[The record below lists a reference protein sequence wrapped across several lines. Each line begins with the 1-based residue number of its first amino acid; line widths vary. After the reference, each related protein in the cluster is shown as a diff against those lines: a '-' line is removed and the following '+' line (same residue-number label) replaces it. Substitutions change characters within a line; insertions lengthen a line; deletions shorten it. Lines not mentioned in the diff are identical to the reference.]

1 ARGYHRRPGLTA
13 ERFVTSPFGN
23 GERLYRTGDLARQRA
38 DGVIEYMGRID
49 HQVKIRG
56 LRIELGEIEARLL
69 EQEEVQ
75 EAAVLAVEIA
85 GGLQLVAYLV
95 PAERSLVDAE
105 AHAQQ
110 ALRDTLQ
117 ARLKAYLPD
126 YMVPNCIMLLA
137 LLPLSPNGKLERKAL
152 PKPDASATQR
162 TFIAPRTALETQL
175 ASIWQDVLGV
185 PQVGATDSFFEL
197 GGHSLLATQV
207 MSRVRQLK
215 GADVPL
221 STLFE
226 HPSLGAFAQAL
237 EAASACGVQAP
248 PLLPVGRDQP
258 LPLSFAQ
265 ERQWFL
271 WQLEP
276 QSTAY
281 HLASALRL
289 RGRLDAVAL
298 QRSFDVL
305 VARHESLRTLFI
317 QGEGQTHQLILPQG
331 QVTVELEQLDL
342 AQLDLADQDAAL
354 KQAVQRQTQRL
365 FDLTQGP
372 LLRARL
378 IRLGAD
384 DHALVVTQHHIIS
397 DGWSL
402 QRMVEEL
409 IGLYDALSQ
418 GRTLDATPA
427 PLQYADYAV
436 WQRQWMDAGE
446 RERQLAYWTGQLAGE
461 QTVLELPCDHPRPA
475 LQSFRGASHDF
486 TLDPTLFAA
495 LKRLAQASQASLFM
509 LLLAAFQVLLHRYSG
524 QREIRVGVP
533 VANRNRLETEGLLGF
548 FVNTQV
554 LKADL
559 HGETPFAE
567 VLAQVRQAALDAQ
580 AYQDLPFEQLVEALH
595 PQRSLSHTPLFQV
608 MYNHHDETRAAL
620 AVHSLAAL
628 QVEPLNW
635 GNVTAQFDLT
645 LDTYQLEAGMGARLT
660 YACDLFE
667 AATIARLAEH
677 WQCLLQAIVDQPQ
690 QCVAELPMLSAAEH
704 TRLHQWNA
712 PPRAHSG
719 EPAVHRRVQAW
730 AERTPQAV
738 ALLCG
743 EHSLSYAELETRA
756 NRVAHY
762 LLTQGV
768 GPEVRVGIALERGF
782 DMIVGLLAVLKAGAA
797 YVPLDPQY
805 PQERLAYLMQ
815 DSAMALLLSHSQLLP
830 SLPAPAGLR
839 CLAIDQLDLA
849 AQPTSAPASDP
860 APQNLAYVIYTSG
873 STGQPKGVAVPHG
886 PLAMHCRA
894 IGERYEMSERDC
906 ELHFMSFAFDGAHE
920 RWLTTLSHGGRLL
933 IRDASLWTAEQTYQ
947 AMHRHGVT
955 VAAFPPAY
963 LQQLAEHAERDG
975 NPPPVRIYCFGGDAV
990 PQASFELAKRA
1001 LRAQFIINGYGPTE
1015 TVVTPLIWKAGAQ
1028 DECGAAYAPIGSRIG
1043 ERSAYVC
1050 DSAMS
1055 LLPVGLEGEL
1065 YLGGEGVARGYL
1077 NRPSLTAERFV
1088 PDAVGQQGGRLY
1100 RSGDRVRQRTDG
1112 TFDYLGRVDHQV
1124 KVRGFRIELGE
1135 IEACLQAHPAVREAV
1150 VLAQPGPAG
1159 AQLVGYLVTGS
1170 TDAQAQGAL
1179 RDALQTQLRDA
1190 LPAYMVPSYLLFIEQ
1205 MPLTPNGKLDRK
1217 ALPQADASQLQQLYV
1232 APQGELEL
1240 QLAQIWAQVLKLE
1253 QVGRND
1259 NFFELGGHSLLATQV
1274 TAMAQQQLQA
1284 NIPLDLLFKAGTLH
1298 EYASA
1303 VGGCRNGNLTQDLS
1317 DMHDFLTELE
1327 TL

>member
-1 ARGYHRRPGLTA
+1 
-13 ERFVTSPFGN
+13 
-23 GERLYRTGDLARQRA
+23 
-38 DGVIEYMGRID
+38 
-49 HQVKIRG
+49 VKIRG

-69 EQEEVQ
+69 EQDEVR
-75 EAAVLAVEIA
+75 EAAVLAVEIS

-95 PAERSLVDAE
+95 PTELSQVQAAAET
-105 AHAQQ
+105 QQ
-110 ALRDTLQ
+110 ALRETLGTQ
-117 ARLKAYLPD
+117 LRAHLPD
-126 YMVPNCIMLLA
+126 YMVPSHFILLER
-137 LLPLSPNGKLERKAL
+137 LPLSPNGKLERKAL
-152 PKPDASATQR
+152 PKPDARAAQR
-162 TFIAPRTALETQL
+162 TFVAPRSALEVQL
-175 ASIWQDVLGV
+175 ASIWQDVLGL
-185 PQVGATDSFFEL
+185 PQVGATDSFFDL

-226 HPSLGAFAQAL
+226 HPSLAGFALAL
-237 EAASACGVQAP
+237 DALSANALQAP
-248 PLLPVGRDQP
+248 PLLPAGRDKP
-258 LPLSFAQ
+258 LPMSYAQ

-289 RGRLDAVAL
+289 RGRLDAAAL

-305 VARHESLRTLFI
+305 VARHESLRTVFI
-317 QGEGQTHQLILPQG
+317 QAQGQTHQLILPQG
-331 QVTVELEQLDL
+331 QVTVEH
-342 AQLDLADQDAAL
+342 AQLDLAAFDADGQAAAL
-354 KQAVQRQTQRL
+354 KRAVQDETQRL

-378 IRLGAD
+378 IRLDGD

-409 IGLYDALSQ
+409 IGLYADLTQ
-418 GRTLDATPA
+418 DRPLDATPA

-436 WQRQWMDAGE
+436 WQRQWMEAGE
-446 RERQLAYWTGQLAGE
+446 RERQLAYWTEQLAGD
-461 QTVLELPCDHPRPA
+461 QAVLALPCDYPRPA
-475 LQSFRGASHDF
+475 VQSFRGASHDF
-486 TLDPTLFAA
+486 SLDPALFAA
-495 LKRLAQASQASLFM
+495 LKDMAQASQASLFM
-509 LLLAAFQVLLHRYSG
+509 LLLASFQVLLHRYSG

-554 LKADL
+554 LKAEL
-559 HGETPFAE
+559 QGEMPFVE

-580 AYQDLPFEQLVEALH
+580 AHQDLPFEQLVEALH

-608 MYNHHDETRAAL
+608 MYNHHDETRAVL
-620 AVHSLAAL
+620 AGQRLAGVE
-628 QVEPLNW
+628 VEPLNW

-645 LDTYQLEAGMGARLT
+645 LDTYQLDAGMGARLT

-677 WQCLLQAIVDQPQ
+677 WQRLLQAIVEQPQ
-690 QCVAELPMLSAAEH
+690 QCVAELPMLVAAEQA
-704 TRLHQWNA
+704 RLHEWNA
-712 PPRAHSG
+712 PRRTQGG
-719 EPAVHRRVQAW
+719 EPAVHRLIQAW
-730 AERTPQAV
+730 AERSPQAV

-743 EHSLSYAELETRA
+743 EQAMGYGELEVRA
-756 NRVAHY
+756 NRLAHY
-762 LLTQGV
+762 LMAQGV

-782 DMIVGLLAVLKAGAA
+782 DMIVGLLAVLKAGGA

-815 DSAMALLLSHSQLLP
+815 DSAMTLLLSHSQLLP
-830 SLPAPAGLR
+830 ELPAPGGLH
-839 CLAIDQLDLA
+839 CLAIDQLELTT
-849 AQPTSAPASDP
+849 QPAHAPDQDP

-886 PLAMHCRA
+886 PLAMHCLA
-894 IGERYEMSERDC
+894 IGERYAMSERDC

-933 IRDASLWTAEQTYQ
+933 IRDSSLWTAEQTYQ

-990 PQASFELAKRA
+990 AQASFELAKRA
-1001 LRAQFIINGYGPTE
+1001 LRPQFIINGYGPTE
-1015 TVVTPLIWKAGAQ
+1015 TVVTPLIWKAGPQ
-1028 DECGAAYAPIGSRIG
+1028 DQCGAAYAPIGSRIG

-1088 PDAVGQQGGRLY
+1088 PDALGQQGGRLY
-1100 RSGDRVRQRTDG
+1100 RSGDRVRQRADG

-1135 IEACLQAHPAVREAV
+1135 IEACLQAHPGVREAV

-1159 AQLVGYLVTGS
+1159 PQLVGYLVAGS
-1170 TDAQAQGAL
+1170 ADAVTQGAL
-1179 RDALQTQLRDA
+1179 RDALQAQLREA

-1205 MPLTPNGKLDRK
+1205 LPLTPNGKLDRK

-1232 APQGELEL
+1232 APQGELE
-1240 QLAQIWAQVLKLE
+1240 QHVAQIWAQVLKLG
-1253 QVGRND
+1253 QVGRTD

-1303 VGGCRNGNLTQDLS
+1303 VGGCLNGNLTQDLS